1 VQTNPQQP
9 KAKTDTLSQQRDAAA
24 RSAAPLTAKVDE
36 LTQLAR
42 EREQAVDEQQVEI
55 ARQQD
60 LLDHNRDFRELI
72 GARDL

>member
-1 VQTNPQQP
+1 
-9 KAKTDTLSQQRDAAA
+9 LE
-24 RSAAPLTAKVDE
+24 AKVDE

-42 EREQAVDEQQVEI
+42 EREQAVDEQQAEI

-60 LLDHNRDFRELI
+60 LRDHDRDFRELI